1 MRLVLS
7 AAVSVLALAFTAA
20 AHAGPVV
27 VRPLAIDA
35 ALQTKFEED
44 YGTREIA
51 ELQGAFDRALT
62 RELAARGGAVS
73 ESGPI
78 TIETTLVDA
87 KPSKPTMQQALD
99 KSGLDMMRSASL
111 GGAELKVRFLAADGR
126 VLNEFSYDW
135 YETDLFSSTALTTWS
150 DARDAIRR
158 FAVKIANAYQTQAG

>member
-7 AAVSVLALAFTAA
+7 AAVSALALAFTASA
-20 AHAGPVV
+20 QAGPVV

-44 YGTREIA
+44 YGTREIG
-51 ELQGAFDRALT
+51 ELQGALNRALT
-62 RELAARGGAVS
+62 RELASRGGAVS
-73 ESGPI
+73 DNGPI

-87 KPSKPTMQQALD
+87 KPSKPTLQQTMN
-99 KSGLDMMRSASL
+99 KPGLDMMRSMSL

-126 VLNEFSYDW
+126 VLNEFNYDW
-135 YETDLFSSTALTTWS
+135 YETDLLYSNALTTWS

-158 FAVKIANAYQTQAG
+158 FAVKVANAYQTQAG

>member
-7 AAVSVLALAFTAA
+7 AAVSALALAFTAA

-27 VRPLAIDA
+27 VRPLAIDT
-35 ALQTKFEED
+35 ALQTKFEDD

-51 ELQGAFDRALT
+51 ELQGALNRALT
-62 RELAARGGAVS
+62 RELAARGGTVADN
-73 ESGPI
+73 GPI
-78 TIETTLVDA
+78 TIETTLVDV
-87 KPSKPTMQQALD
+87 KPSKPTMQQTLN
-99 KSGLDMMRSASL
+99 KPGLDMMRSSSL

-135 YETDLFSSTALTTWS
+135 YETDLFYSNALTTWS

-158 FAVKIANAYQTQAG
+158 FAVKVANAYQTQAG